1 MNIEVKRKFIGDR
14 RFYRM
19 LIAICLPIILQQFV
33 TSLVGLLDN
42 IMVGRIGNDE
52 MIGVSLANQLIFIF
66 NLAIFGSLSG
76 AAIYATQYY
85 GAQQK
90 EGYQETFRFK
100 WLIVLVISLVFMAVF
115 FFFKEGLISAFIN
128 SSEED
133 YSNPAKV
140 LESGKLYLD
149 LMLIGLLPF
158 AIKEIYATSLREMKE
173 TLVPMISGVIAIFI
187 NLILNYILIFGH
199 LGAPKMGVSGAAI
212 ATIISRFVEM
222 FIVIIYTHVK
232 RKKFSFLNDV
242 YKRPIVRFSSI
253 KKFILKTFLLLSN
266 ETLWSIGLTMIM
278 QAYSVRGL
286 DVIGA
291 LNIANT
297 VNNVFIVVGTS
308 LGNATAIILGNLIG
322 AQEFAEAK
330 SASYKILFSSIVVT
344 AIFSLFEVLVGF
356 FVPDIY
362 NTSPEIK
369 ALAFKFII
377 ICSIFRVPN
386 SFNTCAYFTLRAGG
400 KILLTMLFDS
410 LFIWLVRVP
419 ASFIL
424 SYLTG
429 VSILWLYII
438 VEGLEASKAI
448 VGYILVDKGIWLN
461 QII

>member
-1 MNIEVKRKFIGDR
+1 
-14 RFYRM
+14 
-19 LIAICLPIILQQFV
+19 
-33 TSLVGLLDN
+33 
-42 IMVGRIGNDE
+42 
-52 MIGVSLANQLIFIF
+52 
-66 NLAIFGSLSG
+66 
-76 AAIYATQYY
+76 
-85 GAQQK
+85 
-90 EGYQETFRFK
+90 
-100 WLIVLVISLVFMAVF
+100 MAVF